1 LAITSNIAHR
11 SRRVAQPDDAIDARL
26 PPLPVGRLSAQTL
39 RNIGIGR
46 MTFFRTGPWVVL
58 VEDGSRVVR
67 VDDGSE
73 PSLFADP
80 PRAEPAPAP
89 RPPEPELEPAE
100 SLFGESA
107 EPRPARASGR
117 AVVLNTPP
125 RRESGARAH
134 RPRTRRRP
142 ERT

>member
-1 LAITSNIAHR
+1 
-11 SRRVAQPDDAIDARL
+11 VAQPDDAIDARL
-26 PPLPVGRLSAQTL
+26 PPLPIGRLSARTL
-39 RNIGIGR
+39 RHIGIGR
-46 MTFFRTGPWVVL
+46 MVHFRTGPWVVL

-80 PRAEPAPAP
+80 PRAEPEPVP
-89 RPPEPELEPAE
+89 GPPEPEPAE

-107 EPRPARASGR
+107 EPRPVRASGR
-117 AVVLNTPP
+117 AIVLNTPP
-125 RRESGARAH
+125 RRESGARPH
-134 RPRTRRRP
+134 RPRPRRRP

>member
-1 LAITSNIAHR
+1 
-11 SRRVAQPDDAIDARL
+11 VAQPDDAIDARL
-26 PPLPVGRLSAQTL
+26 PPLPIGRLSAQTL

-46 MTFFRTGPWVVL
+46 MVFFRTGPWVVL

-73 PSLFADP
+73 PSLFVHP
-80 PRAEPAPAP
+80 PRAEPAPVP
-89 RPPEPELEPAE
+89 PPEPESEPAE
-100 SLFGESA
+100 ALFGEAA

-125 RRESGARAH
+125 RRESAARPH
-134 RPRTRRRP
+134 RPRPRRRP